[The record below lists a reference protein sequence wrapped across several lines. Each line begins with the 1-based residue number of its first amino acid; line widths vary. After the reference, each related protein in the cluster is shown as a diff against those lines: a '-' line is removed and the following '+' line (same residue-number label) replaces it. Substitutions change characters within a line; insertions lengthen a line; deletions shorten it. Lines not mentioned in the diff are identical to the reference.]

1 MAGNA
6 KGRLHNLSDPR
17 PGRRE
22 TRPPVI
28 DTDIH
33 FAVDP
38 RRIAEFLPEPWR
50 RRYLSGNRGPGHLG
64 YWNPNGVDRADAV
77 TPDGARIEAS
87 PATLAAHFFDPYGIE
102 FGILNKESSLPI
114 GLSPEPDFAAAV
126 ASALND
132 TIVADWL
139 PADPRFRASLV
150 VSVADPELAARE
162 IHRLGDHPGIV
173 QVLMP
178 SGARIPYGQR
188 FYHPIY
194 AAAVG
199 HGLPVAIHPGSEGV
213 GVSGPPGAAGYPG
226 SYLEWHTG
234 LVCSAIGHLLS
245 VVSEGVFVR
254 FPELR
259 FVLIEGGLS
268 WLPPLLW
275 RFDKNW
281 KALRQTTPWLVR
293 PPSDYVHDH
302 VLLTTQP
309 VEEPERPEDLTAIL
323 GMFDVGR
330 MVMFA
335 SDFPHWDGDTPDF
348 AARAFPPPLRTRV
361 LSETARELY
370 RLPDPVGAPA
380 TTATDPAGTVMGN
393 G

>member
-1 MAGNA
+1 MIDADV
-6 KGRLHNLSDPR
+6 HFSVE
-17 PGRRE
+17 PGR
-22 TRPPVI
+22 VL
-28 DTDIH
+28 DLL
-33 FAVDP
+33 A
-38 RRIAEFLPEPWR
+38 EPWR
-50 RRYLSGNRGPGHLG
+50 RRYASGNRGPGHPG

-87 PATLAAHFFDPYGIE
+87 PAGLGEHFFDVHGVEYGV
-102 FGILNKESSLPI
+102 LNKESSLHV

-126 ASALND
+126 LSAVND
-132 TIVADWL
+132 VVVSDWL
-139 PADPRFRASLV
+139 PADPRFRASLL
-150 VSVADPELAARE
+150 VSVADPALAARE

-178 SGARIPYGQR
+178 SGARVPYGQR
-188 FYHPIY
+188 LYHPIY
-194 AAAVG
+194 AAAVE

-213 GVSGPPGAAGYPG
+213 GVSGPPGGAGWPG

-234 LVCSAIGHLLS
+234 LVCSFVGHL
-245 VVSEGVFVR
+245 VSLVAEGVFVR
-254 FPELR
+254 FPGLR

-281 KALRQTTPWLVR
+281 KALRQTAPWLVR
-293 PPSDYVHDH
+293 PPSEYVRDH

-309 VEEPERPEDLTAIL
+309 IEEPEHPEHLRAML
-323 GMFDVGR
+323 EMFDVGR
-330 MVMFA
+330 MVMFS

-348 AARAFPPPLRTRV
+348 AARAFPAALRPRV
-361 LSETARELY
+361 LGETARELY
-370 RLPDPVGAPA
+370 GLPARAGGAAEEDRECSPRQA
-380 TTATDPAGTVMGN
+380 VAGG